1 MANPKIRFLERSQ
14 SLADQVAGALLEGVQ
29 GHPYDLTRSEVWVPT
44 SGAARRIRHSLAKI
58 SSERGGGVLSPKF
71 SKPMSALLPSGGS
84 VVSRTDREAAWGI
97 VLRDVDKSSVA
108 TLFPSPEV
116 LEGEQFLVGAAGMMC
131 ELCDRLAE
139 GGKTPHHPKIAEVC
153 AEDADR
159 WREMD
164 PIYRSYLAVLTRQ
177 GLNDPNESK
186 IRGDIAITPPSRLI
200 IACVP
205 DLQHVAQ
212 KRANALLEQGI
223 PVTVLVWKPGAM
235 PGGFDAWGRPET
247 KEWRDAIIPLQDDQ
261 IVMAKDTADEASR
274 VVEFLA
280 GGAGSHALVLGD
292 QKISGAFQAEILRRG
307 GSPFLPEGNP
317 LAGTEAAVVVAEW
330 IKFRS
335 DRSLRTLRRL
345 LESPRFSKWIGGRCG
360 LSTDQLLSCSDWFMI
375 DLLAENI
382 SQAEAFLKVSP
393 RDREGRFL
401 EVLTESLSMTPDQLI
416 SEIWAGDVEAI
427 EDVMDA
433 CVEVKASKVASYWP
447 EASEAL
453 LVRSFA
459 RRSVYSSSDDGDTD
473 LNGWLEAP
481 WNDAK
486 RLAICGCVEGSL
498 PSTLD
503 GHPFLPDQAR
513 AALGIADNAL
523 LRARDQYLLTCL
535 IQAQAAREDGKIL
548 CTFSKFGPDGS
559 PSTPSG
565 LLMRCAVKELPER
578 VMKLFGK
585 SSAGESRPKRKVE
598 WTWLLPEKQQ
608 KGLLRISPTDFKNYL
623 ACPFRFYLRSRL
635 HLDLHDQG
643 VRELDGGQFGDLVH
657 VALKRFAEHSREETG
672 EREISRAVL
681 SHLDELVMERFG
693 PDPSPVVRVQIQAAK
708 VRLQSFARI
717 QSGLRDQGWKIIAWE
732 KKIEAG
738 SSDSPVIG
746 GMPLSAVID
755 RIDEHPELGIR
766 VIDYKTQGRP
776 VTPEKAHFQG
786 KSFLE
791 EALVP
796 GEGRV
801 RYWKDLQLPLYRKI
815 AEGLY
820 PDRPL
825 ECAYLALT
833 ADPQESRISVFVL
846 NDELMESAE
855 QCAEEVALRV
865 GRGVFWPPQPLRS
878 NAWDPYG
885 LLFKDGK
892 FEECIDPK
900 TIEFL
905 KGVRS

>member
-1 MANPKIRFLERSQ
+1 MANPRKIFLEGTE
-14 SLADQVAGALLEGVQ
+14 SLSDQVAGALLEGIPSGPFDLQ
-29 GHPYDLTRSEVWVPT
+29 GTEVWIPT

-58 SSERGGGVLSPKF
+58 SEGKGSGVLSPKF
-71 SKPMSALLPSGGS
+71 SKPMSALLPLGTSIA
-84 VVSRTDREAAWGI
+84 SRTDREAAWGI

-139 GGKTPHHPKIAEVC
+139 GGKTPLHPKISEVC
-153 AEDADR
+153 GEDADR

-164 PIYRSYLAVLTRQ
+164 PIYRSYLSVLAHH
-177 GLNDPNESK
+177 GLKDPNESK
-186 IRGDIAITPPSRLI
+186 VRADVTIAPPSRLF

-205 DLQHVAQ
+205 DLQQVAQ
-212 KRANALLEQGI
+212 KRASLLMDQG
-223 PVTVLVWKPGAM
+223 VEVSVLVWRPRSMSGS
-235 PGGFDAWGRPET
+235 FDTWGRPET
-247 KEWRDAIIPLQDDQ
+247 KEWRDAIIPLTEDQ
-261 IVMAKDTADEASR
+261 IVMAKDPADEASR

-292 QKISGAFQAEILRRG
+292 QKISGAMQGEILRRG
-307 GSPFLPEGNP
+307 GSPFLPEGKP
-317 LAGTEAAVVVAEW
+317 LARTEASVVVAEW

-345 LESPRFSKWIGGRCG
+345 LESTHFSAWIGARCG
-360 LSTDQLLSCSDWFMI
+360 LSTDQLLACSDWFMI
-375 DLLAENI
+375 DLLAENL
-382 SQAEAFLKVSP
+382 SQAEAFLKVFP
-393 RDREGRFL
+393 RDRESRFL
-401 EVLTESLSMTPDQLI
+401 EVISESLSLAPENLVREVWVGD
-416 SEIWAGDVEAI
+416 SESI
-427 EDVMDA
+427 EDVLDA
-433 CVEVKASKVASYWP
+433 CTEVKSSKVASNWP
-447 EASEAL
+447 EAAEAL

-459 RRSVYSSSDDGDTD
+459 RRCVYSSSEDGDTD

-481 WNDAK
+481 WNAAK
-486 RLAICGCVEGSL
+486 RLAICGCVEGCL

-535 IQAQAAREDGKIL
+535 IHAQAAREGGKIL
-548 CTFSKFGPDGS
+548 CSFSKFGPDGS

-565 LLMRCAVKELPER
+565 LLLKCKEEELPER
-578 VMKLFGK
+578 VVKLFGK
-585 SSAGESRPKRKVE
+585 SSAGDSRPKRKVE
-598 WTWLLPEKQQ
+598 WTWLLPQKQQ
-608 KGLLRISPTDFKNYL
+608 KGVLRISPTDFKSYL
-623 ACPFRFYLRSRL
+623 VCPFRFYLSRRL
-635 HLDLHDQG
+635 NLDVHDQG
-643 VRELDGGQFGDLVH
+643 VREMDGGQFGDLVH
-657 VALKRFAEHSREETG
+657 VVLRRFAEHSRDETG
-672 EREISRAVL
+672 EREISRAVV
-681 SHLDELVMERFG
+681 SHLDDLVMERFG
-693 PDPSPVVRVQIQAAK
+693 PDPSPAVRVQIQAAK
-708 VRLQSFARI
+708 VRLQSFARV
-717 QSGLRDQGWKIIAWE
+717 QSLLRDQGWKIIAWE

-738 SSDSPVIG
+738 SPESPVIG
-746 GMPLSAVID
+746 GLPLSAVID

-766 VIDYKTQGRP
+766 IIDYKTQGRP

-786 KSFLE
+786 KSFLD

-796 GEGRV
+796 GDGKA

-815 AEGLY
+815 AEVLY

-833 ADPQESRISVFVL
+833 ADPQESRLSVFSL
-846 NDELMESAE
+846 NEAIMESAE
-855 QCAEEVALRV
+855 RCAEAVALLV

-878 NAWDPYG
+878 SAWDPYG

-905 KGVRS
+905 KGVCS